1 MTLSHQQY
9 LMVYGADVSRAVA
22 NLEEHLIRLES
33 RSESSAGHL
42 RRIRQAGGK
51 YDVWIDPSHW
61 ITSNWEDFSAV
72 EWVIM
77 RDLIEAFILLDS
89 IAPVSSTENQA
100 LRLFDSATYHLAGAL
115 ADHTDRLV
123 ELFMFLVAIENAPSH
138 PAANVLEETMRDCY
152 DSVQVRQFQDEQD
165 GESVLLDEIH
175 ALSAPTSSIRANKRG
190 ARSVKM
196 GALPV
201 GFRFASWL
209 LDFRSWIF
217 CAAVIALRAQV
228 GATESGREFEKFLQH
243 FCNRREVQS
252 LPEYAHVLN
261 AKASGLG
268 FSKSTDA
275 KSQAYAYAKRAVS
288 LAPTWPNSNHSAAR
302 LVLELAQTSRRR
314 TVSLQDGLIYVD
326 VAIEN
331 FPDYPKNFITRGQIH
346 LHMDRLRE
354 ASDDC
359 DRAIYLI
366 GRLFDD
372 DDAEGED
379 GLEQAYSLRSAIDA
393 REIELE
399 RLSRFLSQAE
409 LP

>member
-9 LMVYGADVSRAVA
+9 LMVYGSEVSRAVG
-22 NLEEHLIRLES
+22 NLDEHLIRLAN
-33 RSESSAGHL
+33 RSESPAGHL
-42 RRIRQAGGK
+42 RKIRQAGSK
-51 YDVWIDPSHW
+51 YDVWGDPHHW

-72 EWVIM
+72 ERVIL
-77 RDLIEAFILLDS
+77 RDLIEAFILLHS
-89 IAPVSSTENQA
+89 SAPISSTENQA
-100 LRLFDSATYHLAGAL
+100 LRLFDSGTYYLAESL

-123 ELFMFLVAIENAPSH
+123 ELFMFLVAVENSPSH
-138 PAANVLEETMRDCY
+138 PAAYAFEEMMRDCY
-152 DSVQVRQFQDEQD
+152 DSVQVRQFQDEHD
-165 GESVLLDEIH
+165 GEALLLDEIH
-175 ALSAPTSSIRANKRG
+175 ALSAQAPSSRAGGRASG
-190 ARSVKM
+190 PVRVGSF
-196 GALPV
+196 PV

-217 CAAVIALRAQV
+217 CAAVVALRAQV
-228 GATESGREFEKFLQH
+228 GSTEAGREFEKFLQH

-252 LPEYAHVLN
+252 LPEYAHVIN

-275 KSQAYAYAKRAVS
+275 KSQAYAYARRAVS

-302 LVLELAQTSRRR
+302 LIFELSQTSRRH
-314 TVSLQDGLIYVD
+314 TVSLHDGLTYVD

-331 FPDYPKNFITRGQIH
+331 FPDYPKYYITRGTIQ

-354 ASDDC
+354 ASDNC

-366 GRLFDD
+366 GRLFDE
-372 DDAEGED
+372 DDAEGDD